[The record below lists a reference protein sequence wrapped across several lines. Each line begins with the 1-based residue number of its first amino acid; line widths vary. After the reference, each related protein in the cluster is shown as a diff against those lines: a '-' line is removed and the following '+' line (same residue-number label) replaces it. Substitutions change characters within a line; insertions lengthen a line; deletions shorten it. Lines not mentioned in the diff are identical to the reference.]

1 MTDYQ
6 AVTAELH
13 TMRDWLRWTTSR
25 FSEAG
30 LFYGH
35 GNADAFN
42 EASQLLLQ
50 SLYLPVTELPEHFL
64 DARLTENEKT
74 RLADLI
80 RQRIEDRI
88 PVPYLTGEAW
98 FAGLPFFVDDR
109 VLIPRSPF
117 AELITTHFTPWLNE
131 PDSVEKILDM
141 CTGSGCIAIACAY
154 AFPEAQIDA
163 CDISEDV
170 LAIAE
175 INRQKHQLDD
185 QLALRQSDIFSN
197 FTDEKYD
204 LIVSN
209 PPYVST
215 DEMQTLPA
223 EYRHEPAL
231 ALQADDHGL
240 ALVARIIR
248 GAASHLTNNG
258 LLFVEVGNTQTEV
271 ESSWPQ
277 IDFLWPDFE
286 FGGHGVFVL
295 NQAQCQSFAEL
306 YADSSGSS

>member
-6 AVTAELH
+6 AVASELL
-13 TMRDWLRWTTSR
+13 TLRDWLRWTTSR
-25 FSEAG
+25 FGEAD

-42 EASQLLLQ
+42 EASQLLLHC
-50 SLYLPVTELPEHFL
+50 LGLPVTELPEHFL
-64 DARLTENEKT
+64 DARLTKDEKNQLT
-74 RLADLI
+74 ALI

-98 FAGLPFFVDDR
+98 FAGLPFFVDQR

-117 AELITTHFTPWLNE
+117 AELITEHFTPWLTE
-131 PDSVEKILDM
+131 PGSVEKILDM
-141 CTGSGCIAIACAY
+141 CTGSGCIGIACAY
-154 AFPEAQIDA
+154 AFPEAEIDA

-170 LAIAE
+170 LAVAE
-175 INRQKHQLDD
+175 INRQKHRLND
-185 QLALRQSDIFSN
+185 QLHLRQSDIFSS

-209 PPYVST
+209 PPYVSSE
-215 DEMQTLPA
+215 EMQTLPA
-223 EYRHEPAL
+223 EYRHEPSL
-231 ALQADDHGL
+231 ALQAEDHGL

-248 GAASHLTNNG
+248 GAANHLTENG
-258 LLFVEVGNTQTEV
+258 LLFVEVGNTQSEV
-271 ESSWPQ
+271 ESRWPQ
-277 IDFLWPDFE
+277 IDFLWLDFE

-295 NQAQCQSFAEL
+295 NQPQCDAFARL
-306 YADSSGSS
+306 YSESSGS